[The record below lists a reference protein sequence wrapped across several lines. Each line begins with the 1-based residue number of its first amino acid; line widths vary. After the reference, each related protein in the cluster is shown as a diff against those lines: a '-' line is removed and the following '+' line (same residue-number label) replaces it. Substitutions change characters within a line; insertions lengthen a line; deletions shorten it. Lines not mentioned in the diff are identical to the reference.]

1 MTLQP
6 IRKVTNPKPRALSK
20 LCVPG
25 AFQGSERTHRKL
37 PVTPEGAA
45 QSCWDQELLKAG
57 QSIFRST
64 ESPGTQGVEFWVFYA
79 TEYEDFLLLLNMLFL
94 ETILLVFMG
103 IFPMGQHF
111 QLRPLHK

>member
-1 MTLQP
+1 M
-6 IRKVTNPKPRALSK
+6 
-20 LCVPG
+20 
-25 AFQGSERTHRKL
+25 
-37 PVTPEGAA
+37 TPEGAA

-64 ESPGTQGVEFWVFYA
+64 ESPGTQGVEFWVVYA